1 MIGQAISG
9 HARVNWI
16 ETHIAPMT
24 SQAEI
29 FLGSKD
35 ANSGKKNDTCQYCT
49 QKNCLPILKTTRALT
64 QCTREVR
71 NYCQTNGWF
80 MGPA

>member
-1 MIGQAISG
+1 MGNWRNQWTESCAFHSTIKSDKALVRGWKESTMIGQAISG

-16 ETHIAPMT
+16 ATHIAPMT

-35 ANSGKKNDTCQYCT
+35 ANSGKK
-49 QKNCLPILKTTRALT
+49 K
-64 QCTREVR
+64 
-71 NYCQTNGWF
+71 
-80 MGPA
+80 